1 MSVYVSENLRQQVR
15 KRFNNICAYCQTA
28 ELLTASTFEID
39 HIIPFSADG
48 PTTLD
53 NLCLACSTCN
63 SCKGIHQNA
72 VDPLT
77 NLIVPLFHPIKQ
89 NWGDHFSWSENKTN
103 IIGET
108 PTGRATIELLK
119 MNRPQLVF
127 LREIWVSIDK
137 HPPENIS
144 K

>member
-1 MSVYVSENLRQQVR
+1 MTIYVPENLRRQVR
-15 KRFNNICAYCQTA
+15 ERFNNICAYCQTA
-28 ELLTASTFEID
+28 ELLSVSIFEID
-39 HIIPFSADG
+39 HIIPISADG
-48 PTTLD
+48 STSFE

-63 SCKGIHQNA
+63 RYKGIHQQA
-72 VDPLT
+72 IDPLT
-77 NLIVPLFHPIKQ
+77 NQTVPLFHPNQQK
-89 NWGDHFSWSENKTN
+89 WDDHFSWSESKTK
-103 IIGET
+103 IIGRS

-127 LREIWVSIDK
+127 LRDIWASIDK